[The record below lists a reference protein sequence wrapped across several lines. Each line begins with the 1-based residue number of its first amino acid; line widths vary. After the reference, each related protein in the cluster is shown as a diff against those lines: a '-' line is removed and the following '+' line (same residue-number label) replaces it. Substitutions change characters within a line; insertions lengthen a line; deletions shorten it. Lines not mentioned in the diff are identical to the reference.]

1 MKTRPK
7 IAVSVKRQLISKV
20 LILYIYLDLR
30 RNPPLAYILIATV
43 VALLTPGYFFLTL
56 TEPMVRL
63 IFVNSCG
70 FLYCALAT
78 FAFGW
83 ATYRL
88 WQQESHLF
96 RAWLFLTLAV
106 FMTLLAI
113 ALWFFLEVILRQ
125 PADPSTG
132 AGFIFTANFLFWL
145 GIYRIPVVE
154 PTKVQLVRRVL
165 DALVVVIG
173 SALLLW
179 WLWLAPVLPPTTADF
194 ATLSIVLFYPVGDF
208 VLIVALVTL
217 LFQEHLLQ
225 PREPLF
231 LLGFAILLMVGADLW
246 FSQQTATNSYQTGS
260 LGDYLWLT
268 ALVLAGAA
276 AALQATAMK
285 RTTPV
290 VQAPVMPRRPIHYF
304 QIGLPPVMLL
314 IIYLVMLFV
323 HDHQQ
328 LVLYWF
334 LTGGIAV
341 MFILVNLRQWLMV
354 VDNMNLTTALRA
366 ELGER
371 QRIQLTLQHTNEL
384 LEDHV
389 RSRTKALAAAN
400 EQLRQNEQQ
409 LRYEAFHDKLTGLP
423 NRAYFVE
430 QLEQALERTQSML
443 TAQVGVLFL
452 DFDGFKVVNDSLGH
466 AMGDE
471 FLIAV
476 ARRLQATIAQAEFV
490 ARLGGDEFVILLPQV
505 TEHDAP
511 MDRANT
517 IQAALRQP
525 FEVCG
530 HRLFASASIGVVLND
545 ETHHCAGELLRDADI
560 AMYRAKIAGKARS
573 ILFDATMRA
582 DATARLGLETDLRLA
597 MLHQEL
603 YLAYQP
609 IWHLGEQR
617 LVGFE
622 ALVRWLHPTQGLI
635 APLDFIPLAE
645 ETGLILPLGAWVL
658 EEACRQLKQWQ
669 EAWPQSAT
677 LTMSVNISAR
687 QLYQSDLPALVA
699 AILRKVALPPT
710 CLKLEITE
718 SAYLGDITAA
728 TTAFSGLHA
737 LGVQLQLDDFGTGYS
752 SLSYLHRLAID
763 TLKIDRSFI
772 QHMTTDE
779 RHREIVRA
787 IVTLAHSLRLTVIA
801 EGVETEDQLAQ
812 VTQLG
817 CEQAQGYLFAKP
829 LDACAAA
836 QWLKAAVSGQFTAAH
851 SFASTPDPESKGLL
865 YDGRHHSG
873 VSVNQSAAPASVQA
887 RVIA

>member
-1 MKTRPK
+1 M
-7 IAVSVKRQLISKV
+7 
-20 LILYIYLDLR
+20 YIYLDLR
-30 RNPPLAYILIATV
+30 RNSLLRYILIATV
-43 VALLTPGYFFLTL
+43 VALLIPGYFFLTL
-56 TEPMVRL
+56 TEPMARL

-70 FLYCALAT
+70 FLYSVLAT

-88 WQQESHLF
+88 RQQESHLF

-106 FMTLLAI
+106 FMTLLTL
-113 ALWFFLEVILRQ
+113 ALWFFLEVVLRQ

-132 AGFIFTANFLFWL
+132 AVFIFASNFLFWL
-145 GIYRIPVVE
+145 GIYWIPVVE
-154 PTKVQLVRRVL
+154 PTKVQLIRRVL

-194 ATLSIVLFYPVGDF
+194 TDLSVVLFYPVGDF
-208 VLIVALVTL
+208 VLIVALVML

-231 LLGFAILLMVGADLW
+231 LLGFAILFMVGADLW

-260 LGDYLWLT
+260 LGDYFWLT

-276 AALQATAMK
+276 AALQATAVK
-285 RTTPV
+285 RT
-290 VQAPVMPRRPIHYF
+290 APVAQAAVMSRRPIHYF

-314 IIYLVMLFV
+314 IVYSVMLLV

-328 LVLYWF
+328 PVLYWL

-341 MFILVNLRQWLMV
+341 MFILVNLRQLLTLL
-354 VDNMNLTTALRA
+354 DNIHLTTALRA

-371 QRIQLTLQHTNEL
+371 QRIQLALQRTNEL

-389 RSRTKALAAAN
+389 HSRTKALAVAN

-430 QLEQALERTQSML
+430 QLEQALCRAKSAPTV
-443 TAQVGVLFL
+443 QVGLLFL

-466 AMGDE
+466 SVGDE

-476 ARRLQATIAQAEFV
+476 ARRLQATVAKEEFV

-505 TEHDAP
+505 AEHHTP
-511 MDRANT
+511 MGRANI
-517 IQAALRQP
+517 IQTALRQP
-525 FEVCG
+525 FEICSQ
-530 HRLFASASIGVVLND
+530 RLFTSVSIGVVLND
-545 ETHHCAGELLRDADI
+545 ETHQCAGDLLRDADI
-560 AMYRAKIAGKARS
+560 AMYRAKAAGKARS
-573 ILFDATMRA
+573 ILYDATMHA

-597 MLHQEL
+597 LLHQDL
-603 YLAYQP
+603 YLVYQP
-609 IWHLGEQR
+609 IWQLGEQR

-622 ALVRWLHPTQGLI
+622 ALVRWLHPTKGVI

-658 EEACRQLKQWQ
+658 EEACRQLKHWQ
-669 EAWPQSAT
+669 EAWPQGAT

-699 AILRKVALPPT
+699 AILHKVDLPPT

-728 TTAFSGLHA
+728 TTAFAGLHA

-787 IVTLAHSLRLTVIA
+787 IVTLAHSLHLTVIA
-801 EGVETEDQLAQ
+801 EGVETEEQLAQ
-812 VTQLG
+812 IVQLG

-829 LDACAAA
+829 LAALA
-836 QWLKAAVSGQFTAAH
+836 ATQLIKATFSGQ
-851 SFASTPDPESKGLL
+851 STDTSGMVQAPLDLESIGLL
-865 YDGRHHSG
+865 SHGKECADAYGLQPVATMPLRGRTTARTSYLP
-873 VSVNQSAAPASVQA
+873 SAPTT
-887 RVIA
+887 